1 MMKDI
6 KTHRTIIEILRAI
19 NESDTPV
26 GGRTLSA
33 ILAQRGYP
41 IGERAVRYYL
51 TYLDLQG
58 YTVKVGHL
66 GRVLTD
72 KGVEELNEAIV
83 GDRVGF
89 VVARIEELIYQTTL
103 DLARKSGDVIVN
115 VATIDKN
122 DYDAAVEAAGKVIDA
137 GYTVSPR
144 VRIIEEGD
152 RVGAILVPY
161 GSLGLVTMCSMTVDG
176 IFVKHGIPTS
186 ILYGGVLSIED
197 TLPSV
202 YTDVIAYRGTSLDP
216 IAIFTSRRM
225 TSILDAATTGRGGV
239 LANIRLVPAIA
250 QDAAKELLHDAKKL
264 GIVGWVTNAKDDSFG
279 IPLGEG
285 MMGINM
291 YAGVNP
297 MAALYELG
305 INVKVYSI
313 SSLMNVRLLKQR
325 I

>member
-19 NESDTPV
+19 NESDVPV

-33 ILAQRGYP
+33 VLAHRGYP

-58 YTVKVGHL
+58 YTVKIGHL
-66 GRVLTD
+66 GRVLTE
-72 KGVEELNEAIV
+72 KGVKELNEAIV

-89 VVARIEELIYQTTL
+89 VVARIEELVYQTTL
-103 DLARKSGDVIVN
+103 DLAHKNGDVIVN
-115 VATIDKN
+115 VATIDKS
-122 DYDAAVEAAGKVIDA
+122 DYDVVVEAAGKVIDA
-137 GYTVSPR
+137 GYTVSPY

-152 RVGAILVPY
+152 RIGPVLVPY
-161 GSLGLVTMCSMTVDG
+161 GSLGIVTMCSMTVDG

-186 ILYGGVLSIED
+186 ILYGGLLNIED
-197 TLPSV
+197 TIPSV
-202 YTDVIAYRGTSLDP
+202 YTDVIAYEGTSLDP
-216 IAIFTSRRM
+216 ITIFSSRRM
-225 TSILDAATTGRGGV
+225 TSILEAATTGRGAV
-239 LANIRLVPAIA
+239 LANIRVVPAIA
-250 QDAAKELLHDAKKL
+250 VDAAKELLHDAKKL
-264 GIVGWVTNAKDDSFG
+264 GIIGWVTNARDDSFG
-279 IPLGEG
+279 VPLREG

-305 INVKVYSI
+305 INVTVYSI

-325 I
+325 L

>member
-1 MMKDI
+1 MIKDI
-6 KTHRTIIEILRAI
+6 KTYRTIIEILRAI
-19 NESDTPV
+19 NESDSPV
-26 GGRTLSA
+26 GGRTLST
-33 ILAQRGYP
+33 ILAHHGYP

-51 TYLDLQG
+51 TSLDLQG

-66 GRVLTD
+66 GRVLTE
-72 KGVEELNEAIV
+72 KGVKELNEAIV

-103 DLARKSGDVIVN
+103 DVTHKSGDVIVN
-115 VATIDKN
+115 VATVDKN
-122 DYDAAVEAAGKVIDA
+122 DYDTAVEAAGKVIDA
-137 GYTVSPR
+137 GYTVSPY

-152 RVGAILVPY
+152 RIGAVLVPY
-161 GSLGLVTMCSMTVDG
+161 GSLGIVTMCSMTVDG

-186 ILYGGVLSIED
+186 ILYGGMLTIED
-197 TLPSV
+197 TLPSA
-202 YTDVIAYRGTSLDP
+202 YTDVIAYKGTSLDP

-225 TSILDAATTGRGGV
+225 TSILQAATTGRGAV
-239 LANIRLVPAIA
+239 LANLRIVPAIA
-250 QDAAKELLHDAKKL
+250 LDRAKELLHDAKKL
-264 GIVGWVTNAKDDSFG
+264 GIIGWVANAKDDSLG
-279 IPLGEG
+279 IPLKEG

-313 SSLMNVRLLKQR
+313 SSLMNIRLLKQR